1 MPVALTPCLRA
12 HPPMVGG
19 SGRGPGG
26 ILASSVKIS
35 SAVGGERGRTGGEPS
50 LGARFEDLCRAE
62 ASSRLRRATFYLLPP
77 LTLALAV
84 NVRVFGD
91 SMPVR
96 ALALIGM
103 LALASLTHVLIGQ
116 RFAGRRA
123 IPIAVAFVLALGV
136 LLLGVL
142 FETPGGRDVHLGS
155 ISALMMGAA
164 IIIPWGVWPQLA
176 VGVAIAAAYA
186 LLPHTEVVGSTH
198 TLDLVISLAD
208 CVALSAVGAYVFD
221 RQRRKAFH
229 ESEQARRM
237 TAQCELLLDAGGELN
252 ASLDFDETVAT
263 ITRVGHRLIEVDT
276 VACILIDEHR
286 EVLRTVAVAGDVQ
299 DVDREVLNLEVPLL
313 ALGPLLD
320 MLRRDGFAVAPG
332 PGLDA
337 LTDLAREQFGV
348 LATLFVAVERDG
360 RLLGYINFNF
370 RREQGSFSEEQIR
383 LARGFASQCAIALAN
398 AHLVA
403 DIHRASRVK
412 SEFVST
418 MSHELRT
425 PLSVI
430 LGYTDVLEEAVKDLE
445 GRVVLNRIR
454 VAGRELLELVQT
466 TLDLNRLESGQDP
479 ARSEP
484 VGMQEL
490 WDELASQYAAVERL
504 PGVGLRWEAIGS
516 PVALTDRRKL
526 KIIVKNLVGNA
537 LKFTTHGE
545 VHASVRATG
554 DRCLLVVRDT
564 GIGIP
569 PEHLQGIFDMF
580 RQVDNS
586 DRRAHGGVGL
596 GLYIVRKLA
605 EQLDAT
611 LDVRSTVGIGTTFTL
626 SLPLAV
632 AGSAAVAA

>member
-1 MPVALTPCLRA
+1 M
-12 HPPMVGG
+12 
-19 SGRGPGG
+19 
-26 ILASSVKIS
+26 
-35 SAVGGERGRTGGEPS
+35 
-50 LGARFEDLCRAE
+50 GARFEDVRRAE
-62 ASSRLRRATFYLLPP
+62 ALGRLQRATFYLLPP

-96 ALALIGM
+96 SLALIGM
-103 LALASLTHVLIGQ
+103 LALAALTHVAVGQ

-123 IPIAVAFVLALGV
+123 IPIAIAFVTVLGV

-142 FETPGGRDVHLGS
+142 FETPGGRDVHLGT
-155 ISALMMGAA
+155 ISALMMAAA

-176 VGVAIAAAYA
+176 VAVLIAGAYA
-186 LLPHTEVVGSTH
+186 LMPEPDVVGSTH
-198 TLDLVISLAD
+198 TVDLAMSLTD
-208 CVALSAVGAYVFD
+208 CVALSAIGAYILD

-229 ESEQARRM
+229 ESEQARRA
-237 TAQCELLLDAGGELN
+237 THQRELLLEASTELN

-263 ITRVGHRLIEVDT
+263 ITRVGSRIIEVDT
-276 VACILIDEHR
+276 VACILIDERR

-299 DVDREVLNLEVPLL
+299 DVDREVMNVEVPLP

-320 MLRRDGFAVAPG
+320 ALQTNGFAVMPG
-332 PGLDA
+332 PGLEA
-337 LTDLAREQFGV
+337 LTELAREQFGV

-360 RLLGYINFNF
+360 RLLGYINFNY
-370 RREQGSFSEEQIR
+370 RRADVPFTDEQIR

-403 DIHRASRVK
+403 DLHRASHVK
-412 SEFVST
+412 AEFVST

-430 LGYTDVLEEAVKDLE
+430 LGYTDVLEEAVKDVE

-454 VAGRELLELVQT
+454 VAGRELLDLVQT
-466 TLDLNRLESGQDP
+466 TLDLNRLESGQD
-479 ARSEP
+479 AAHCEP

-490 WDELASQYAAVERL
+490 WDELAGQYAALGRA
-504 PGVGLRWEAIGS
+504 PGVGLRWEVVGS
-516 PVALTDRRKL
+516 PMALTDRRKL
-526 KIIVKNLVGNA
+526 KIVVKNLVGNA
-537 LKFTTHGE
+537 LKFTSQGE
-545 VHASVRATG
+545 VHASVRAAG

-569 PEHLQGIFDMF
+569 PEHLTGIFDMF

-611 LDVRSTVGIGTTFTL
+611 LDVRSTVGLGTTFTL
-626 SLPLAV
+626 SLPLALS
-632 AGSAAVAA
+632 GSNAVAA